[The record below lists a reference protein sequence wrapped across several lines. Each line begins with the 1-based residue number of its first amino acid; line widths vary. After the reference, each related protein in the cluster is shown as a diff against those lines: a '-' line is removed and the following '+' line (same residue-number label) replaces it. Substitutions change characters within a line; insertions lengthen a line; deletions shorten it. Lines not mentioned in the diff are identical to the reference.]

1 MGCGDSKTSNAATL
15 TPAMSACFKED
26 LDLFLNLSK
35 EV

>member
-1 MGCGDSKTSNAATL
+1 MGCGGSKTKDSATL
-15 TPAMSACFKED
+15 TPSMCACFKED